1 MFNEFDK
8 ALIRRFDFV
17 VDFNRYSKEDLLQIA
32 EKMLDKFLTKVS
44 LAKRDVRLF
53 RKIMCLYER
62 LPYPGEL
69 QNLIRTSVA
78 FSDPDDGCDYFR
90 RLYNNIVGGQLKT
103 GKELQTLGFTVREIG
118 FLQSKSKSGVARE
131 LKGEDVHA

>member
-1 MFNEFDK
+1 MMKQNE
-8 ALIRRFDFV
+8 
-17 VDFNRYSKEDLLQIA
+17 NYQ
-32 EKMLDKFLTKVS
+32 KMLDKFLTKVS

-53 RKIMCLYER
+53 RKIMCLYKQ

-90 RLYNNIVGGQLKT
+90 RLYNNIVKFSFRNR
-103 GKELQTLGFTVREIG
+103 KVKHICSFDVSG
-118 FLQSKSKSGVARE
+118 FLE
-131 LKGEDVHA
+131 